1 MTGVE
6 ILTTQ
11 EVVTEYAWSLSA
23 YFITIGIVA
32 LFGGLMGFAFS
43 NPIEKFQGLVA
54 GICAGVALGVP
65 IGVLPASLSLPTE
78 YETRYKVT
86 ISDEVSMNDFLERYE
101 ILDQEGKI
109 YTVRERDG
117 VEDGK

>member
-6 ILTTQ
+6 ILAYQ
-11 EVVTEYAWSLSA
+11 EVVTGYAWNWSA
-23 YFITIGIVA
+23 YFITIGIVIAFGGLIGLATSDPIEIVQGFVTGIWIGA
-32 LFGGLMGFAFS
+32 LFGA
-43 NPIEKFQGLVA
+43 V
-54 GICAGVALGVP
+54 
-65 IGVLPASLSLPTE
+65 IGVLPASVTLPTE

-101 ILDQEGKI
+101 IIDQEGKI